1 MEILFL
7 ITIVIVVLAYLNFK
21 DYLYNPSKRPTL
33 NSPNDNSKEAED
45 FRNYEDIYKTKTKEE
60 KIQNSEYGILIALMA
75 KVAGHDGKVCDLER
89 ELVSN
94 TIEDIA
100 TQITMQSATYQKSEI
115 SAILYHIFENT
126 TKSIEELT
134 QEYAAL
140 TKGQYKTR
148 LKLIEYLLALAYAD
162 GVLEH
167 NEREAILDI
176 AAYLEI
182 ENEDFNRLYDEFAQF
197 YAKESKEASLE
208 EAYKILGVSSE
219 DSFEEI
225 KKAYKTLIK
234 EYHPDILHHKG
245 LEESIIKN
253 ATTKLQEINVAY
265 ELIKKH
271 HKEQQ

>member
-7 ITIVIVVLAYLNFK
+7 ITIIIVVLAYLNFK

-33 NSPNDNSKEAED
+33 NPANDDSKEAED

-60 KIQNSEYGILIALMA
+60 KIQSSEYGILIALMA

-89 ELVSN
+89 ELVGN